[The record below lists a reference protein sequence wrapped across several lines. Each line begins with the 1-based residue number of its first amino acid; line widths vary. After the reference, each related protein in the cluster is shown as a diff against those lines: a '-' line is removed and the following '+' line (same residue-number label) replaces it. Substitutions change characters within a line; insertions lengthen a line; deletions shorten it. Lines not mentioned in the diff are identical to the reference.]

1 MKGFLA
7 LPLNALRLSENI
19 SRSTKQAVALMMLSI
34 LAVGAQA
41 FTAPAAGA
49 FGYDVYDIVVNQILG
64 GPIGFIGGVFLIV
77 WGASQVMKSW
87 IITVLCVI
95 SGTILIRADTLV
107 VSLGALVP

>member
-1 MKGFLA
+1 MLKGLA
-7 LPLNALRLSENI
+7 LNPR
-19 SRSTKQAVALMMLSI
+19 QMMVAMLLTV

-41 FTAPAAGA
+41 FTAPAAGS

-77 WGASQVMKSW
+77 WGASKVMTSW

-95 SGTILIRADTLV
+95 SGTILIRAEDLV
-107 VSLGALVP
+107 VSLGALV